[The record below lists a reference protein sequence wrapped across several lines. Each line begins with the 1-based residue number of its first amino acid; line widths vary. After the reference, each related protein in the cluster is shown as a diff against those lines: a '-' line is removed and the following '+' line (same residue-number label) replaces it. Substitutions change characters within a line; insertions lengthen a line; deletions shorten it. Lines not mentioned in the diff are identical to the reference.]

1 MENSEQSESATPVVQ
16 AGPGGGVRARIR
28 QGAWW
33 QRFDPSTRWAIG
45 LYSVLRVF
53 VSLWGAIAT
62 RWQAVVSPFDVDY
75 LIEAGFPWAGSRLAD
90 VLIGNWMRWDTGWYL
105 EIALFGYLPE
115 TGNIIFPPL
124 YPLLIRGLGWL
135 MDGHYLLAA
144 LLISNVTCLVFLIFS
159 YRLIVLDFSQDTARR
174 TLLYLLAFPTGFF
187 MVCGYSEPVFL
198 CFFVL
203 ALYAARRGRWAWAG
217 VAAFLSS
224 LARLQGWVLTF
235 PLVYF
240 WVKDC
245 LWPAWRGEDTPLKK
259 FDLWSLGG
267 RLVAAGGGG
276 LGTVAFM
283 AYVTLAGLPSIE
295 QAFLGWG
302 LQVGMPWD
310 SLILA
315 VRTLWSGDI
324 LFHDVGNIVVTVLI
338 GLLTLVALR
347 KLPVFYSLFM
357 VPALLFTMMRYFPRT
372 QLHGMMRYAL
382 AFFPDFILLA
392 EWGQRHKWG
401 HRFLMLVFLF
411 CQVIFVAWFVNWIWV
426 S

>member
-1 MENSEQSESATPVVQ
+1 MQESPRRSGRITLVTQTGVVQ
-16 AGPGGGVRARIR
+16 RLRAR
-28 QGAWW
+28 W
-33 QRFDPSTRWAIG
+33 QRIDPSTRWAIG
-45 LYSVLRVF
+45 LYGVVRVF
-53 VSLWGAIAT
+53 VSLWGGIAT
-62 RWQAVVSPFDVDY
+62 RWQTVPSPFDVDY
-75 LIEAGFPWAGSRLAD
+75 LIKAGFPWAGTRLAD

-105 EIALFGYLPE
+105 EIAIFGYLPE

-124 YPLLIRGLGWL
+124 YPLLIHGLGWL
-135 MDGHYLLAA
+135 MGGHYLLAA
-144 LLISNVTCLVFLIFS
+144 LLISNVACVIFLVFS
-159 YRLIVLDFSQDTARR
+159 CRLLMLDFSQDTARR
-174 TLLYLLAFPTGFF
+174 TLSYLLAFPTGFF

-217 VAAFLSS
+217 TAAFLSS

-240 WVKDC
+240 WVRDRF
-245 LWPAWRGEDTPLKK
+245 WPAWRANK
-259 FDLWSLGG
+259 FALWSLGSS
-267 RLVAAGGGG
+267 LMAAGGGG

-283 AYVTLAGLPSIE
+283 VYVTLAGLPSIE
-295 QAFLGWG
+295 QAFLEKWG
-302 LQVGMPWD
+302 LQIGMPWD

-315 VRTLWSGDI
+315 IRTLWSGDV
-324 LFHDVGNIVVTVLI
+324 LFHDVGNIVVTVMIIVLTLI
-338 GLLTLVALR
+338 GLR

-357 VPALLFTMMRYFPRT
+357 VPALLFTLMRYFPRT

-392 EWGQRHKWG
+392 QWQRRHKWG
-401 HRFLMLVFLF
+401 HRFLMAIFLF
-411 CQVIFVAWFVNWIWV
+411 FQVVFVAWFVNWIWV

>member
-1 MENSEQSESATPVVQ
+1 MQESTRRSGRITLVTQTGVVQ
-16 AGPGGGVRARIR
+16 RLRAR
-28 QGAWW
+28 W
-33 QRFDPSTRWAIG
+33 QRIDPSIRWAIG
-45 LYSVLRVF
+45 LYGVMRVF
-53 VSLWGAIAT
+53 VSLWGGIAT
-62 RWQAVVSPFDVDY
+62 RWQTVPSPFDVDY
-75 LIEAGFPWAGSRLAD
+75 LIKAGFPWAGTRLAD

-105 EIALFGYLPE
+105 EIAIFGYLPE

-135 MDGHYLLAA
+135 MGGHYLLAA
-144 LLISNVTCLVFLIFS
+144 LLISNVACVVFLVFS
-159 YRLIVLDFSQDTARR
+159 CRLLMLDFPQDTARR
-174 TLLYLLAFPTGFF
+174 TLNYLLAFPTGFF

-217 VAAFLSS
+217 TAAFLSS

-240 WVKDC
+240 WVRDRF
-245 LWPAWRGEDTPLKK
+245 WPAWRANK
-259 FDLWSLGG
+259 FALWSLGSS
-267 RLVAAGGGG
+267 LMAAGGGA

-283 AYVTLAGLPSIE
+283 VYVTLADLPSIE
-295 QAFLGWG
+295 QAFLEKWG
-302 LQVGMPWD
+302 LQIGMPWD

-315 VRTLWSGDI
+315 IRTLWSGDV
-324 LFHDVGNIVVTVLI
+324 LLHDVGNIVVTVMIIVLTLI
-338 GLLTLVALR
+338 GLR

-357 VPALLFTMMRYFPRT
+357 VPALLFTLMRYFPRT

-392 EWGQRHKWG
+392 QWQRRHKWG
-401 HRFLMLVFLF
+401 HRFLMAIFLF
-411 CQVIFVAWFVNWIWV
+411 FQVVFIAWFVNWIWV

>member
-1 MENSEQSESATPVVQ
+1 MQESTRRSGRITLVAQTDVVQ
-16 AGPGGGVRARIR
+16 RLRAR
-28 QGAWW
+28 W
-33 QRFDPSTRWAIG
+33 QRIDPSTRWAIG
-45 LYSVLRVF
+45 LYGVVRVF
-53 VSLWGAIAT
+53 VSLWGGIAA
-62 RWQAVVSPFDVDY
+62 RWQTVPAPFDVDY
-75 LIEAGFPWAGSRLAD
+75 LIKAGFPWAGTRLAD

-105 EIALFGYLPE
+105 EIAIFGYLPE

-135 MDGHYLLAA
+135 MGGHYLLAA
-144 LLISNVTCLVFLIFS
+144 LLISNVACVVFLVFFC
-159 YRLIVLDFSQDTARR
+159 RLLMLDFPQDTARR
-174 TLLYLLAFPTGFF
+174 TLNYLLAFPTGFF

-217 VAAFLSS
+217 TAAFLSS

-240 WVKDC
+240 WVRDRF
-245 LWPAWRGEDTPLKK
+245 WPAWRANK
-259 FDLWSLGG
+259 FALWSLGSS
-267 RLVAAGGGG
+267 LMAAGAAG

-283 AYVTLAGLPSIE
+283 IYVTLADLPSIE
-295 QAFLGWG
+295 QAFLEKWG
-302 LQVGMPWD
+302 LQIGMPWD

-315 VRTLWSGDI
+315 IRTLRSGDV
-324 LFHDVGNIVVTVLI
+324 LFHDVGNIVVAVMIIVLTLI
-338 GLLTLVALR
+338 GLR

-357 VPALLFTMMRYFPRT
+357 MPALLFTLMRYFPRT
-372 QLHGMMRYAL
+372 QLHGTMRYAL

-392 EWGQRHKWG
+392 QWQRRHKWG
-401 HRFLMLVFLF
+401 HRFLMAIFLF
-411 CQVIFVAWFVNWIWV
+411 FQIVFVAWFVNWIWV